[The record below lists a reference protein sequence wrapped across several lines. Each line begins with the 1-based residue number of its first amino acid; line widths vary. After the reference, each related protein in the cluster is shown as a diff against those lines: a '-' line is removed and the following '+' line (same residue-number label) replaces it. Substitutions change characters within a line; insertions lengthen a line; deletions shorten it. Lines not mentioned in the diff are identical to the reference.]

1 MTGIEMEIE
10 CNTMNAT
17 AWPRFNIGDA
27 RQLFWHNENVRQH
40 GLTFGT
46 LK

>member
-17 AWPRFNIGDA
+17 AWPRFNIAAA
-27 RQLFWHNENVRQH
+27 RQLFWHNENIRQPR
-40 GLTFGT
+40 LTFGT
-46 LK
+46 LQ